1 MRRKGTRGGS
11 TSSPEKAATPRR
23 SSRRGRKSPEV
34 DTDNTNDES
43 VVKSGSS
50 SENESD
56 YGTDTKRRKKINRNM
71 KAKTADEKSTSTRRG
86 RGRTVK
92 VIAEERVSDIEE
104 TDENGETSQVVETIS
119 DLPTPEEEVI
129 NNTESLDDSNK
140 IEIEDTIDNT
150 TKTPPNEFE
159 GSEIANQ
166 LEVKPEADEPTVV
179 VAETV
184 VETAVSAKK
193 IDDDESMPKK
203 SPPRGEHYVRLDSDV
218 EMEEAVVQEKKP
230 SLEETDSTVSGEVK
244 EQVLDEPQNEI
255 KDQIDTTVSEKV
267 EAVRPEKIDGE
278 IENNSDIVK
287 CVEITSPKAS
297 ISSRKPHSCSRS
309 RSPEPKNNNSG
320 ETRRSTTKHSE
331 NEEKSVP
338 ISKDKEKSKLPD
350 ESRENSETTESKK
363 SQPIIQRKRRWLSK
377 KASESKP
384 SVITISTD
392 SLKDIISDVQPVP
405 LCDVKLE
412 SSPEPEEIRAKEKEE
427 NRQIQKQLAKEKLR
441 KKLNEE
447 SERYNENRANVERTQ
462 IIKKNNSVTGENYD
476 EEGDDDDDDDEDEV
490 VTADNKKAQNLQTVP
505 KSHVSNILFITNL
518 VRPFTVLQLKGLLAR
533 TGKIVENGFWIDK
546 IKSKCYVKYE
556 TEE

>member
-43 VVKSGSS
+43 VAKSGSS

-86 RGRTVK
+86 RGKTVK

-104 TDENGETSQVVETIS
+104 TDENGETSQVAETIS
-119 DLPTPEEEVI
+119 DLPTPEAEVT
-129 NNTESLDDSNK
+129 NNTESLDESNK
-140 IEIEDTIDNT
+140 IRIEDTIDNIIQ
-150 TKTPPNEFE
+150 TPPNEPE
-159 GSEIANQ
+159 GSKIANQ
-166 LEVKPEADEPTVV
+166 LEVKPEEDEPTVI
-179 VAETV
+179 VAETFV
-184 VETAVSAKK
+184 KTAESGIKT
-193 IDDDESMPKK
+193 DDDESMQKENPPK
-203 SPPRGEHYVRLDSDV
+203 EHYVRLDSDV
-218 EMEEAVVQEKKP
+218 EMEEAVVQEKKS
-230 SLEETDSTVSGEVK
+230 SLEETDSTLSVEEK
-244 EQVLDEPQNEI
+244 EQVPDEPQNEI
-255 KDQIDTTVSEKV
+255 IDQIDTTVSEDV
-267 EAVRPEKIDGE
+267 EAVPLKKIDGE
-278 IENNSDIVK
+278 IENNSEIIR
-287 CVEITSPKAS
+287 CVEITSPNRTHKSS

-309 RSPEPKNNNSG
+309 RSPEPRKKNSG
-320 ETRRSTTKHSE
+320 ETKRSTATHSE
-331 NEEKSVP
+331 NEEKSASV
-338 ISKDKEKSKLPD
+338 SKNKEKSKLPD
-350 ESRENSETTESKK
+350 ESRENSETTETKK
-363 SQPIIQRKRRWLSK
+363 SQPIIQRKRRWLSR

-412 SSPEPEEIRAKEKEE
+412 SSPEPEDIRAKEKEE
-427 NRQIQKQLAKEKLR
+427 NRQLQKQLAKEKLR

-447 SERYNENRANVERTQ
+447 SERYNESRANIERTQ
-462 IIKKNNSVTGENYD
+462 IIKKNNSVTGEEKYD
-476 EEGDDDDDDDEDEV
+476 EERDDDDEEI
-490 VTADNKKAQNLQTVP
+490 VTADNKKIQKLQTVP